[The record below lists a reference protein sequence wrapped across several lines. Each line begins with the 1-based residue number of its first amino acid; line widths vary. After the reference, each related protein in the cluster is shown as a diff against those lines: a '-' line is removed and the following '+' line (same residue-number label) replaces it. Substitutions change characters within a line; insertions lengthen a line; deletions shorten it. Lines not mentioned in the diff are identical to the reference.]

1 MVLLQWSN
9 CSKQSAFPF
18 CAMFASTAGRRSVK
32 TYLEG
37 KSVLLWLWYENNL
50 KSCKIEIKSIPI
62 ARLMIENNHK
72 KDMSILGFSGNN
84 INSIYR
90 KKKSATPHFFCLP
103 RDPYRQFNSWS
114 YQTVKTKKTRSIHL
128 SRIRCANL
136 LSVDSV
142 SSSVRQ
148 KVRRFINLI
157 SSSSGTDLWQ
167 PSWTYRNGRRA
178 ELRAEQKTGT
188 DI

>member
-9 CSKQSAFPF
+9 CSKLSGFPF
-18 CAMFASTAGRRSVK
+18 CAMFASTAGRGSVK
-32 TYLEG
+32 TYLVG

-90 KKKSATPHFFCLP
+90 KKNQQRHTFFAFQEILI
-103 RDPYRQFNSWS
+103 
-114 YQTVKTKKTRSIHL
+114 V
-128 SRIRCANL
+128 
-136 LSVDSV
+136 
-142 SSSVRQ
+142 
-148 KVRRFINLI
+148 NLI
-157 SSSSGTDLWQ
+157 PGATK
-167 PSWTYRNGRRA
+167 P
-178 ELRAEQKTGT
+178 
-188 DI
+188 